1 MYLCKLTE
9 RLYYAP
15 MSWIKDKYHQFR
27 NWQENPF
34 EYHDGHDRSKCCNC
48 GAEIE
53 NNYCPRCG
61 QKTTYGPITWR
72 SMWQG
77 IMDVWGMGSR
87 SLPYTLW
94 QLIWRPG
101 YLIRDYISGKR
112 QVSFPPVKMLVIVA
126 ICAVF
131 ISDLIFPEDEQVAA
145 ITSTGL
151 QYYVDVLDQWMNK
164 HLDMNILAFF
174 SLLILPVWFLF
185 RRAPK
190 FPCHSIPQ
198 GFFIQVFTSVQYI
211 ILPLII
217 ISLLLFFLSK
227 DNLDSAT
234 SIVFAVIAPIIIY
247 CDYRQLFGYG
257 RWGTLWRMLLMVP
270 LALSFVRVF
279 VLFTRFLES
288 VFNRGLGQETIVSL
302 VVFIDRIVFL
312 WLLLEFVTVINNKS
326 WREQGLWLSF
336 RRPLL
341 AAGVLLL
348 TTLLCVWVSNDN
360 SFISLF
366 KSIQILIGE

>member
-1 MYLCKLTE
+1 
-9 RLYYAP
+9 
-15 MSWIKDKYHQFR
+15 MSWIKDKYQQFR

-34 EYHDGHDRSKCCNC
+34 EYDDCHDRRKCCNC

-53 NNYCPRCG
+53 NHYCPRCG

-131 ISDLIFPEDEQVAA
+131 ISDLIYTEDEQVTA

-164 HLDMNILAFF
+164 HLDLNILAFF

-211 ILPLII
+211 ILPLVI
-217 ISLLLFFLSK
+217 ISSLLFFLSK
-227 DNLDSAT
+227 DNWDSAT

-288 VFNRGLGQETIVSL
+288 VFNRGLGQESIVSL

-312 WLLLEFVTVINNKS
+312 WLLLELITVINNKS
-326 WREQGLWLSF
+326 WRKQCLWLSF
-336 RRPLL
+336 RRSLL

-348 TTLLCVWVSNDN
+348 TTLLCVWVSSDN

-366 KSIQILIGE
+366 KSIQILIEE